1 MHVTEVLVVV
11 IVSVVGSLFVL
22 LGPRNA
28 PAILVADSIIVE
40 ILHALSSS
48 RLEYVPWLVT
58 GVVVLLVAWRRPE
71 RDAPPKSVGLGLLAF
86 LYALW
91 AVVVCLVHLP
101 SDRPY
106 LVGIPFVLLVTFW
119 ALPRLVSVRTMA
131 GPFVQLLGTTAVAG
145 AVLALSAGVA
155 ALHFHIGYVVP
166 VGHRH
171 LLAWQWPFAN
181 KNTLGYLEAWAV
193 PAAAGLAVITPGGG
207 RALWWLVAL
216 MAAAGL
222 GFSYAR
228 TAWIAAVVGV
238 LLLAIGRWR
247 WSGVV
252 GVLVVGLIGAA
263 AVIKKAGLKRL
274 TALWAHGLSGRG
286 GLWRAAL
293 TVTRHHPVFG
303 VGPGNSP
310 AALAPYVPPAFRGL
324 TPHDAILETLVEL
337 GIPGLILLAGVV
349 IMAIRVAVLRAPTW
363 QHGWA
368 LIALL
373 GAGLTEMLAES
384 AFFGGVSFEDYL
396 VTALLAAVVAWS
408 GNGMGARARRSGR

>member
-1 MHVTEVLVVV
+1 MLVTEALVVV
-11 IVSVVGSLFVL
+11 IVSVIGSLLVFL
-22 LGPRNA
+22 RPANA
-28 PAILVADSIIVE
+28 PAVLVADSIIVE
-40 ILHALSSS
+40 ILHAVSSS
-48 RLEYVPWLVT
+48 NLEYIPWLVT
-58 GVVVLLVAWRRPE
+58 GLVVLLVAWRRPQ
-71 RDAPPKSVGLGLLAF
+71 RDAGSRSVGLGLFAF

-91 AVVVCLVHLP
+91 AVVVCLLHLP
-101 SDRPY
+101 SDRTY

-119 ALPRLVSVRTMA
+119 ALPRLMSAHEAT
-131 GPFVQLLGTTAVAG
+131 GPFVQLLTTTAVAG
-145 AVLALSAGVA
+145 AVLAASAGIA
-155 ALHFHIGYVVP
+155 ALHSHIGFVVP

-193 PAAAGLAVITPGGG
+193 PAAAGLAVITPGAG

-216 MAAAGL
+216 VAAAGL

-247 WSGVV
+247 WGGLLGVI
-252 GVLVVGLIGAA
+252 VVGLLGAA

-274 TALWAHGLSGRG
+274 EALWGHGLSGRT

-293 TVTRHHPVFG
+293 TVTRHHPLFG

-310 AALAPYVPPAFRGL
+310 AALAPYVPPSFRGL

-337 GIPGLILLAGVV
+337 GIPGVLLLLGVV
-349 IMAIRVAVLRAPTW
+349 IMAVRAAVRRAPTW

-368 LIALL
+368 WIALL

-384 AFFGGVSFEDYL
+384 AFFGGISFEDYL
-396 VTALLAAVVAWS
+396 VTALLAAVAMWR
-408 GNGMGARARRSGR
+408 GPGMGARARRSRR